1 MKEAKLKKEVKT
13 LIIKGSGKTKEEALG
28 KVFALFRKKVQ
39 DETDGVI
46 VKLEPLETYLINI
59 KEEKKIEKFLELF
72 MPREKTT
79 YFIEMEIEYEIK
91 YIKL

>member
-1 MKEAKLKKEVKT
+1 MKEAKLQKEVKT
-13 LIIKGSGKTKEEALG
+13 LSIEGTGKTKEEALG

-59 KEEKKIEKFLELF
+59 KKIEKFLELF

>member
-1 MKEAKLKKEVKT
+1 MKEAKLQKEVKT
-13 LIIKGSGKTKEEALG
+13 LIIEGTGKTKEEALG

-59 KEEKKIEKFLELF
+59 KEEKKTERFLELF

-79 YFIEMEIEYEIK
+79 HFIEMEIEYEIK

>member
-1 MKEAKLKKEVKT
+1 MKEAKLQKEVKT
-13 LIIKGSGKTKEEALG
+13 LSIEGTGKTKEEALG

-59 KEEKKIEKFLELF
+59 KEEKKTERFLELF

>member
-1 MKEAKLKKEVKT
+1 M
-13 LIIKGSGKTKEEALG
+13 
-28 KVFALFRKKVQ
+28 
-39 DETDGVI
+39 
-46 VKLEPLETYLINI
+46 KLEPLETYLINI